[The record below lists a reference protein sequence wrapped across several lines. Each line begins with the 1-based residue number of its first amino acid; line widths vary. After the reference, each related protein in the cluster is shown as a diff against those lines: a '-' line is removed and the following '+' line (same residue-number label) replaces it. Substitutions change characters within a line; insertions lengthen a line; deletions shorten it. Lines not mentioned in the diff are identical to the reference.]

1 MILGT
6 FDINYMPH
14 TFVKGQVLTDLVV
27 EFAETPLEERVK
39 KQNMNEKLV
48 GAIYLQEPLSWKV
61 YIDGAVNHKG
71 SGVGLVLISP
81 VRITIDKSLRLGFL
95 ATNNEAKY
103 EVLLVG
109 MVMVQKMGGK
119 AVEIF
124 SDSRLVVGRV

>member
-1 MILGT
+1 
-6 FDINYMPH
+6 MPH

-81 VRITIDKSLRLGFL
+81 ERITIDKSLRLGFS
-95 ATNNEAKY
+95 ATNNGAKY
-103 EVLLVG
+103 EVLLVE

>member
-27 EFAETPLEERVK
+27 EFAETPLEERVE